1 MNHNIKSLTDR
12 EHILLR
18 PSMYIGGVDLV
29 TSKEYIQENGK
40 IAETEI
46 DYVPGLIK
54 IINEVIDNSVDVAIK
69 TNFEHATKITV
80 SITESTVSV
89 QDNGTGIPVKTN
101 SDNVYLPRLCWGH
114 ARAGANFD
122 DDKNR
127 TQIGMN
133 GIGSF
138 ATNCF
143 SKEFIG
149 ETDDGVKSYKII
161 FKNNASEY
169 VESTSKSKAKGTTV
183 TFKPDLSRFGLD
195 KIDETHIKVIEQRL
209 LNLSMLF
216 PEITFKF
223 NGSKISVGS
232 FKNFVKLFNDESVL
246 LETENYKYAILYNPE
261 DDFRHYTYVNGLKV
275 PDGGTHIDSIVD
287 PVVNYMR
294 EKLQKKFKTI
304 KPADIKNKLMVIGFL
319 KNLPNAKFNSQAKE
333 KITNSK
339 RDISEYF
346 GQIDIDGFSNRV
358 LKTES
363 IVNGI
368 TEVFRLKE
376 ELKRRQDMKSLER
389 VKRVKSDK
397 YLPSVSSNKILFLCE
412 GESACGSLLPSF
424 GRNGF
429 GYYML
434 KGKPLNVITNTHQK
448 FIANKE
454 LTELLQVIK
463 TENYE
468 YVITATDADLDGLHI
483 QGLLSAFI
491 WKMCPEFKGKFG
503 VLSTPII
510 MVSKNGNIKR
520 WYYNLD
526 DNVIVNSGES
536 SMYLKGLGSWDSTD
550 MKHVIKTDGIDN
562 MIKIFNFDNDEIL
575 NDWLGTNS
583 EPRKVYI
590 TENVFNIAKL

>member
-1 MNHNIKSLTDR
+1 MTHNIKSLSDR

-29 TSKEYIQENGK
+29 ESKEYIHENNK
-40 IAETEI
+40 IEERQI
-46 DYVPGLIK
+46 EYVPGLIK

-69 TNFEHATKITV
+69 TNFAYSTEIKINISSDTV
-80 SITESTVSV
+80 SI

-101 SDNVYLPRLCWGH
+101 SDNVYFPRLCWGH

-122 DDKNR
+122 DDTSR

-143 SKEFIG
+143 STEFIG
-149 ETDDGVKSYKII
+149 ETDDGSKSYKITFI
-161 FKNNASEY
+161 NNASEY
-169 VESTSKSKAKGTTV
+169 TESVSKTKKQGTKV
-183 TFKPDLSRFGLD
+183 TFKPDLKRFGLNVID
-195 KIDETHIKVIEQRL
+195 DTHVKIIEQRL

-223 NGSKISVGS
+223 NGEKISAGL
-232 FKNFVKLFNDESVL
+232 FKNFVKLFNDEFVL

-261 DDFRHYTYVNGLKV
+261 DDFRHYTYVNGLKI
-275 PDGGTHIDSIVD
+275 PDGGTHIDAIVD
-287 PVVNYMR
+287 PVVNYIR

-333 KITNSK
+333 KITNSRK
-339 RDISEYF
+339 DISEYL
-346 GQIDIDGFSNRV
+346 GQLDIDGFANKV

-363 IVNGI
+363 IINGI

-389 VKRVKSDK
+389 VRRVKSDK
-397 YLPSVSSNKILFLCE
+397 YLPSISKNKILFLCE

-424 GRNGF
+424 GRDGF

-434 KGKPLNVITNTHQK
+434 KGKPLNVITNSHQK

-454 LTELLQVIK
+454 LTELLQVAK

-468 YVITATDADLDGLHI
+468 YIVTATDADLDGLHI

-526 DNVIVNSGES
+526 DNIEIKQGET
-536 SMYLKGLGSWDSTD
+536 SMYLKGLGSWDSDD

-562 MIKIFNFDNDEIL
+562 MIKLFNFDDDEIL
-575 NDWLGTNS
+575 TDWLGSNS
-583 EPRKVYI
+583 EPRKLYI
-590 TENVFNIAKL
+590 TKNTFNITKL